1 MFFEEVTD
9 SLLAETLN
17 VATID
22 LGCTKTVCGK
32 SLAPI
37 SVSHGDKEK
46 NNIYRSNNSF
56 EFDNSKI
63 IRSDRLV
70 TIPVFI
76 DRIQAKLT
84 IDVIDYEI
92 PLLPSKDSMEMAI
105 AIIGFKNDKMIMFPK
120 TVDVIPTDSGH
131 YDVLLNNFIKKD
143 EFVNHQIS

>member
-76 DRIQAKLT
+76 FIQAKLT
-84 IDVIDYEI
+84 IDVIDFEI
-92 PLLPSKDSMEMAI
+92 PLLPRKDSMEMAS

-120 TVDVIPTDSGH
+120 TVDIIPTDSGH

-143 EFVNHQIS
+143 EFVNRQIS

>member
-1 MFFEEVTD
+1 M
-9 SLLAETLN
+9 
-17 VATID
+17 
-22 LGCTKTVCGK
+22 
-32 SLAPI
+32 API

-76 DRIQAKLT
+76 FIQAKLT
-84 IDVIDYEI
+84 IDVIDFEI
-92 PLLPSKDSMEMAI
+92 PLLPRKDSMEMAS

-120 TVDVIPTDSGH
+120 TVDIIPTDSGH

-143 EFVNHQIS
+143 EFVNRQIS